1 MSISLSL
8 FFAAALQTFSVVDS
22 LPHSTAHFTQ
32 GLNFDGKEWIES
44 TGLHGKSALNRKTLS
59 CEILDSVYLEER
71 YFGEGTFV

>member
-44 TGLHGKSALNRKTLS
+44 TGLYGKSSLYRKTLTG
-59 CEILDSVYLEER
+59 EVLDSISLDER
-71 YFGEGTFV
+71 